1 MQSDGRSMLRVL
13 SASNL
18 TDGPGILMSALATE
32 GINVEL
38 LAFSLDQEDAAN
50 LSLVVA
56 GKDLEHAL
64 VVLEGVKLEL
74 EARAITYLPDVTVLT
89 LFGPHLREK
98 PKIPGVMFTSL
109 ASAGISLQAISTSIS
124 SVSCVVLGSQAVL
137 AVATLAEN
145 FDLPYK
151 AQQRPQNW

>member
-13 SASNL
+13 SVFNIM
-18 TDGPGILMSALATE
+18 DGPGVIMAALAAQ

-38 LAFSLDQEDAAN
+38 LVSAQDQEDAIN
-50 LSLVVA
+50 LSLVIA

-64 VVLEGVKLEL
+64 VVLEGVKHDL

-98 PKIPGVMFTSL
+98 PRIPGVMFTTL
-109 ASAGISLQAISTSIS
+109 ASVGVRPQAISTSIS
-124 SVSCVVLGSQAVL
+124 SVSCVVSGPKAAL
-137 AVATLAEN
+137 AVDALSER
-145 FDLPYK
+145 FELPYK
-151 AQQRPQNW
+151 AQQRPKNW